1 MNREI
6 EIVKYLLE
14 EIQEEHDNSEKYN
27 LALKLAKT
35 TNPKSWWISMPKDIR
50 PPNKSTIKDNAKKI
64 RKLML
69 KIYKEVEQ

>member
-6 EIVKYLLE
+6 EIIKYLLD
-14 EIQEEHDNSEKYN
+14 EIQEENDNKKKYN

-35 TNPKSWWISMPKDIR
+35 TNPKSWWNNMPKDIR
-50 PPNKSTIKDNAKKI
+50 QPNKTTIKDNAKKI

-69 KIYKEVEQ
+69 KIYKEVE